1 MIYNEPHGREEG
13 YRRRGQKSRVREDKH
28 ARESVLRE
36 AGGGG
41 WGVGEGGYVSEWFGK
56 VSSLMKPHGF
66 SPNKFLLYAWG
77 F

>member
-1 MIYNEPHGREEG
+1 MSHMGGREAIEEG
-13 YRRRGQKSRVREDKH
+13 DRNPELEKTNMLGKVCLEK
-28 ARESVLRE
+28 
-36 AGGGG
+36 GG
-41 WGVGEGGYVSEWFGK
+41 GGYVSEWFGK